1 MKTQRQFLTAI
12 TLVAIIVGVC
22 FNHIS
27 AATQKILHLNKMIF
41 AHSAKGADKDGGAA
55 SFSPKDHEIYCILS
69 VENPDADAKYKFNW
83 SRYDEA
89 ENQKTIFQQEL
100 TNQTANEV
108 VSKFSSPSDL
118 PPGHYKVDLWVNGH
132 HKQSRFDVTN
142 D

>member
-1 MKTQRQFLTAI
+1 MTTQRQLLTTA
-12 TLVAIIVGVC
+12 TVVAIVAIVCLNYVAG
-22 FNHIS
+22 
-27 AATQKILHLNKMIF
+27 AQQKILHLNKMIF
-41 AHSAKGADKDGGAA
+41 AHSAKGEAKDGATA

-89 ENQKTIFQQEL
+89 ENQKLIFQQEL
-100 TNQTANEV
+100 SNQTSNEV

-118 PPGHYKVDLWVNGH
+118 PPGHYKVDLWVSGH

-142 D
+142 E

>member
-1 MKTQRQFLTAI
+1 MTTQRQLLTTA
-12 TLVAIIVGVC
+12 TVVAIVAIVCLNYVAG
-22 FNHIS
+22 
-27 AATQKILHLNKMIF
+27 AQQKILHLNKMIF
-41 AHSAKGADKDGGAA
+41 AHSEKGEAKDGAAA

-89 ENQKTIFQQEL
+89 ENQKLIFQQEL
-100 TNQTANEV
+100 SNQTSNEV

-118 PPGHYKVDLWVNGH
+118 PPGHYKVDLWVSGH

-142 D
+142 E